1 MKKLVKANWSYNLN
15 FVFKGQVF
23 MCLLSWKRL
32 IESQRWMSYANSLKK
47 NQYLKCFA
55 LCSNNY
61 LLSQLKIG

>member
-1 MKKLVKANWSYNLN
+1 
-15 FVFKGQVF
+15 

-32 IESQRWMSYANSLKK
+32 IEPQRWMSYANSLKK

-61 LLSQLKIG
+61 LLSQLKIGWR